1 MGYPEEAGVEVAV
14 EWTPAAVL
22 RPLSS
27 STQRRAEVEVVLT
40 ADASALVSSHG
51 GRFFRHLTA
60 TKPVREKLFSASAVP
75 QSSLCN
81 LEVRASSRACQPGR
95 ETRMLSAGVDHH
107 RHRSWAPH
115 SVWRPHPPHSTGRR
129 GPHAS
134 AAARVQRGRLRL
146 RRPRRR
152 RFRTAMK
159 KSRIV
164 RLGFDTA
171 RQKRVLE

>member
-115 SVWRPHPPHSTGRR
+115 SVWRPTHHIPQDVVGRTQALL
-129 GPHAS
+129 HACNVAASVS
-134 AAARVQRGRLRL
+134 AAPAAAASV
-146 RRPRRR
+146 RR
-152 RFRTAMK
+152 
-159 KSRIV
+159 
-164 RLGFDTA
+164 
-171 RQKRVLE
+171 